1 MLEWVLDVSQ
11 IIIADIVLSG
21 DNALIIGMAASAVP
35 EENRKKVIFIGLMA
49 ATVFRVLFALV
60 ASYLI
65 SIPGLLLLGGILLFW
80 VCWKFYGD
88 IKEFSSSDD
97 DKDKLQ
103 KDVSGKGMKA
113 ALITIIIADVSM
125 SLDNVIAITAIA
137 RDNKTLLILGI
148 AFAILIMALF
158 ATAIVKLLT
167 KFKWL
172 SYLGLIFLV
181 YLSSKMTFDGW
192 LQLYPFIQS

>member
-1 MLEWVLDVSQ
+1 MTEWLLEILQ

-21 DNALIIGMAASAVP
+21 NNALIIGMAASAVP
-35 EENRKKVIFIGLMA
+35 EQHRKKVIFIGLMA
-49 ATVFRVLFALV
+49 AAVLRILFALV

-65 SIPGLLLLGGILLFW
+65 SIPGLLLIGGLLLFW
-80 VCWKFYGD
+80 VCWKFYQD
-88 IKEFSSSDD
+88 IKEFSSNDE
-97 DKDKLQ
+97 DKNKLQ
-103 KDVSGKGMKA
+103 KDVSGKGLKG
-113 ALITIIIADVSM
+113 ALITIIVADVSM

-137 RDNKTLLILGI
+137 RDNTTLLILGI
-148 AFAILIMALF
+148 GFAILLMAFF

-192 LQLYPFIQS
+192 LQLLPFLN